1 MTVWRAGEETP
12 GTGVTKGAN
21 DGTSFNNSAI
31 IIVFCRI
38 IYILHPKL
46 KEGCT

>member
-1 MTVWRAGEETP
+1 MTVWQVAEEAT
-12 GTGVTKGAN
+12 GTVVTKGAN
-21 DGTSFNNSAI
+21 DGTCLNNSAI

>member
-1 MTVWRAGEETP
+1 MIVLRVGEETP
-12 GTGVTKGAN
+12 GTVATKGAN

-38 IYILHPKL
+38 IYILHPK
-46 KEGCT
+46 